1 MGAKPKKNG
10 SISYAKWGYI
20 FIAPFF
26 LIFAVFQLI
35 PLGSTIYYSFFE
47 YYRSGLKIIGPTFVG
62 LKNYITLF
70 ATDLPKYFGNTLL
83 LWIIG
88 FIPQIAIS
96 LLLAAWFTDL
106 RLKLKGQT
114 FFKTVIYMPNLIMA
128 SAFAMLFFALFSDNG
143 PVNAALVGMGILK
156 EPFSFLNSVWGNRGL
171 IGLMNFLMWFGNTT
185 IMLMAAIMGV
195 DPTLYE
201 AAELDGCTPNQ
212 MFWKI
217 TIPLIRPILVYV
229 MITSMIG
236 GLQMFDVPQILTNGK
251 GGPDRT
257 STTMIMYLNNHLF
270 SKNYGMAGAVSG
282 VRSALRD
289 RLHGSDQGGRRPEQG
304 RAQGPRAGGQTGE
317 GRKSIM
323 SHAVKTRSEKAT
335 LAARRTVCYAAL
347 VLLSFL
353 CLFFFYVLVINSTR
367 THFEIQKG
375 FSFLP
380 GKSLM
385 TNLKNVLSDANIPV
399 LTGVRNSL
407 IVSGCSAALSVYFS
421 ALTAYGIYAYNFRF
435 KKAAFAIILLI
446 MTMPTQVS
454 ALGFLQL
461 ITKMGLK
468 NSFIPLIIPSIA
480 APAVFFFMKQY
491 LDASLPME
499 IVEAARIDGAGE
511 FYTFN
516 HIVLP
521 IMKPALAV
529 QAIFSFVSSWNNYF
543 IPALVLDTADKKT
556 LPILIAQLRSAD
568 FLKFDMGKVYML
580 VAIAILPVIIVY
592 LLLSK
597 FIVRGVALGGVKG

>member
-1 MGAKPKKNG
+1 
-10 SISYAKWGYI
+10 
-20 FIAPFF
+20 
-26 LIFAVFQLI
+26 
-35 PLGSTIYYSFFE
+35 
-47 YYRSGLKIIGPTFVG
+47 
-62 LKNYITLF
+62 
-70 ATDLPKYFGNTLL
+70 
-83 LWIIG
+83 
-88 FIPQIAIS
+88 
-96 LLLAAWFTDL
+96 
-106 RLKLKGQT
+106 
-114 FFKTVIYMPNLIMA
+114 
-128 SAFAMLFFALFSDNG
+128 
-143 PVNAALVGMGILK
+143 
-156 EPFSFLNSVWGNRGL
+156 
-171 IGLMNFLMWFGNTT
+171 
-185 IMLMAAIMGV
+185 
-195 DPTLYE
+195 
-201 AAELDGCTPNQ
+201 
-212 MFWKI
+212 
-217 TIPLIRPILVYV
+217 
-229 MITSMIG
+229 
-236 GLQMFDVPQILTNGK
+236 
-251 GGPDRT
+251 
-257 STTMIMYLNNHLF
+257 
-270 SKNYGMAGAVSG
+270 
-282 VRSALRD
+282 
-289 RLHGSDQGGRRPEQG
+289 
-304 RAQGPRAGGQTGE
+304 
-317 GRKSIM
+317 M
-323 SHAVKTRSEKAT
+323 SHAVKTKSEKAT

-380 GKSLM
+380 GRSLM

-468 NSFIPLIIPSIA
+468 NSFIPLIIP
-480 APAVFFFMKQY
+480 
-491 LDASLPME
+491 
-499 IVEAARIDGAGE
+499 
-511 FYTFN
+511 
-516 HIVLP
+516 
-521 IMKPALAV
+521 
-529 QAIFSFVSSWNNYF
+529 
-543 IPALVLDTADKKT
+543 ALVLDTADKKT

>member
-1 MGAKPKKNG
+1 MH
-10 SISYAKWGYI
+10 
-20 FIAPFF
+20 
-26 LIFAVFQLI
+26 Q
-35 PLGSTIYYSFFE
+35 
-47 YYRSGLKIIGPTFVG
+47 KIT
-62 LKNYITLF
+62 
-70 ATDLPKYFGNTLL
+70 
-83 LWIIG
+83 
-88 FIPQIAIS
+88 S
-96 LLLAAWFTDL
+96 LLAAVL
-106 RLKLKGQT
+106 AVLLLCSCGGQPSQQ
-114 FFKTVIYMPNLIMA
+114 PNLPETPEEA
-128 SAFAMLFFALFSDNG
+128 PYAFTLDYHRCAPLVERQIGSDLAAAARLVVDAFLAGETSVTLPEGDYSGNPGNDLGYALNSMCPVFGAVTDYDDNHFDKAARTVTWAYTQT
-143 PVNAALVGMGILK
+143 PEQIQEALAALEQTTAAYMSVLRQGDSETARALLLYHALT
-156 EPFSFLNSVWGNRGL
+156 EP
-171 IGLMNFLMWFGNTT
+171 
-185 IMLMAAIMGV
+185 AAY
-195 DPTLYE
+195 DYE
-201 AAELDGCTPNQ
+201 MEHGDGDSTEYQ
-212 MFWKI
+212 F
-217 TIPLIRPILVYV
+217 
-229 MITSMIG
+229 
-236 GLQMFDVPQILTNGK
+236 
-251 GGPDRT
+251 RT
-257 STTMIMYLNNHLF
+257 S
-270 SKNYGMAGAVSG
+270 S
-282 VRSALRD
+282 
-289 RLHGSDQGGRRPEQG
+289 
-304 RAQGPRAGGQTGE
+304 
-317 GRKSIM
+317 
-323 SHAVKTRSEKAT
+323 
-335 LAARRTVCYAAL
+335 YAAL